1 FAASQIYDLQLVDA
15 EGRAN
20 KTSAPFVID
29 VQPNRPPELKLAS
42 PRGDVRP
49 SSLEEIAFDGT
60 VFDDFGS
67 PSYGLTYNV
76 AGGAEKTIE
85 LGHDAAAKEKRA
97 FNYL

>member
-20 KTSAPFVID
+20 KVSAPFVID
-29 VQPNRPPELKLAS
+29 VQPNRPPELKLVS

-49 SSLEEIAFDGT
+49 SAIEEVAFDGT

-67 PSYGLTYNV
+67 PAYGIAYST
-76 AGGAEKTIE
+76 AGGETKFIE
-85 LGHDAAAKEKRA
+85 LGHDVAAKEKRS
-97 FNYL
+97 FN